1 MKTVGANVERS
12 EVFQLANLIWQAI
25 DVVGRDVELL
35 QVRQTVDLFRDRN
48 QLVVGYDQ
56 DLEKQMK
63 LRYYTRL
70 RG

>member
-63 LRYYTRL
+63 LRYQVE
-70 RG
+70 G

>member
-12 EVFQLANLIWQAI
+12 EVFQLANLIRQAI

-63 LRYYTRL
+63 
-70 RG
+70 

>member
-12 EVFQLANLIWQAI
+12 EVFQLANLIRQAI

-56 DLEKQMK
+56 DLEMQMK
-63 LRYYTRL
+63 LRYQVE
-70 RG
+70 G

>member
-12 EVFQLANLIWQAI
+12 EVFQLANLIRQAI
-25 DVVGRDVELL
+25 DVVGRDVEFL

-63 LRYYTRL
+63 LRYQVE
-70 RG
+70 G

>member
-12 EVFQLANLIWQAI
+12 EVFQLANLIRQAI

-63 LRYYTRL
+63 LRYQVE
-70 RG
+70 G

>member
-12 EVFQLANLIWQAI
+12 EVFQLANLIRQAI

-35 QVRQTVDLFRDRN
+35 QVRQTVDLFRDGN

-63 LRYYTRL
+63 
-70 RG
+70 